1 MTGKSGKKETNSTS
15 SKLNTIVLYD
25 SSFDINELI
34 NIVKEKNPLVISFN
48 YESHKFLIKHK
59 IKHKLEHWSWK
70 HIKSIFKKHGLALV
84 IIFII

>member
-48 YESHKFLIKHK
+48 YES
-59 IKHKLEHWSWK
+59 
-70 HIKSIFKKHGLALV
+70 
-84 IIFII
+84 